1 MSIEQFRS
9 NLARVRERIS
19 QAEIRSG
26 RPPGSV
32 RLVGVTKYVD
42 ADTTAKLVSAGL
54 LELGE
59 NRPQSL
65 WAKAAA
71 LQNRDVVWHLI
82 GHLQRNKVQ
91 RTIEIASL
99 IHSVD
104 SQRLLLAINQAG
116 LDSNRRVRVLLEV
129 NVSGDVAKHGF
140 APAELV
146 AVLDQVAS
154 CSHIEVQGLM
164 CMAGL
169 ESDSVQTRQEFSRLR
184 QLRDQVSSNLP
195 DNVNLAELSM
205 GMSGD
210 FEIAIEEGATLVR
223 IGSLLFD

>member
-129 NVSGDVAKHGF
+129 NISGDVAKHGF
-140 APAELV
+140 APAELL